1 MKTSCKEKKMIVSD
15 EAFELIEKRIGDLAT
30 LVKSLKT
37 EKEALS
43 AQLEAKNSEIQ
54 ELARKIAELN
64 QEKTDVKGRVD
75 KLLSRLETIEI

>member
-1 MKTSCKEKKMIVSD
+1 MIVSE
-15 EAFELIEKRIGDLAT
+15 EAFGLIEKKIGDLAALVQT
-30 LVKSLKT
+30 LKS
-37 EKEALS
+37 EKESLTTQLAAKS
-43 AQLEAKNSEIQ
+43 AEAQ

>member
-1 MKTSCKEKKMIVSD
+1 MIVSD
-15 EAFELIEKRIGDLAT
+15 EAFATIEKKIGDLAA
-30 LVKSLKT
+30 LVQSLKS

-43 AQLEAKNSEIQ
+43 TQLQAKSAEVQ

-64 QEKTDVKGRVD
+64 QEKSDVKGRVD